1 MMEAIDRFVQVVLVE
16 ELQKPAKW
24 IVQVW
29 DGQAWSTIREILT
42 TVSNPEWHRRT
53 KITADNVALN
63 IKNMALH
70 FAISEMKG
78 ARDV

>member
-1 MMEAIDRFVQVVLVE
+1 MEAIDKFVQVVLIE

-29 DGQAWSTIREILT
+29 DGEAWSTIREILT

-53 KITADNVALN
+53 KVAADNVAQN
-63 IKNMALH
+63 IKNMGMQ
-70 FAISEMKG
+70 FAISMVPTAG
-78 ARDV
+78 G